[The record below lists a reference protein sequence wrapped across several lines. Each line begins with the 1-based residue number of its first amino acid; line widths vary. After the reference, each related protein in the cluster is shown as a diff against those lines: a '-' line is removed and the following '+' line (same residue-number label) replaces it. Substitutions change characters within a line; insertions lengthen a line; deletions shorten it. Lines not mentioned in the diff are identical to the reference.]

1 MNQKFFEIITW
12 NWRFLQKSGK
22 LAQGSSSPRA
32 ACVLWCVWALY
43 IEYRRT
49 HSIRPANVK
58 NRRKKFCSYRA
69 STWYFHCYDSYV
81 EVVFWIFLA
90 HPLFSTPTH
99 NHKPQTTTEPTTQH
113 NHHDEVWKNGIPYAL
128 GLTRS
133 IAHRQNCLV
142 NRNLDIV
149 VEMTLHVG
157 IK

>member
-69 STWYFHCYDSYV
+69 GAWYFHCYDSYV

-99 NHKPQTTTEPTTQH
+99 NHKPQLGPQH
-113 NHHDEVWKNGIPYAL
+113 IKNTMTRKNGILFAL
-128 GLTRS
+128 GLTWS
-133 IAHRQNCLV
+133 IAYCQNCLV
-142 NRNLDIV
+142 NRNPDIIV
-149 VEMTLHVG
+149 QMTLHVG